1 MTRARLARR
10 LLGRLVALLLV
21 LGAGAALY
29 LLRDPVPRF
38 AERRS
43 HIARVAATVPEA
55 VDGAHTIETARVTAA
70 SGLVVE
76 LLVKRPATAGASDAP
91 VLILLGGHRTGRDAA
106 RLIPDTRGTIVASL
120 SYPFQGNPRLKGLG
134 IIPELPAIRR
144 ALLDTPPAIM
154 LALDYLLEQ
163 PYARGRP
170 VELVGVSLG
179 VPFATVAGALDG
191 RVSRVW
197 AIHGGGGSYTPLE
210 HNVRR
215 EIPWPASVGVA
226 GLSTVLIAGPRLDPE
241 RWAPR
246 IAPRPFVMINAL
258 DDDRMPR
265 ASVEALYRSAR
276 EPKELIW
283 VPGGHVRARPEVVRG
298 LVDLVL
304 SRVVAEDRR
313 GATSR
318 VRGGT

>member
-1 MTRARLARR
+1 MRTRRR
-10 LLGRLVALLLV
+10 LRGIAALLLV
-21 LGAGAALY
+21 LAATAALY
-29 LLRDPVPRF
+29 LLRDPMPHF

-43 HIARVAATVPEA
+43 HLTHVAATPPEP
-55 VDGAHTIETARVTAA
+55 VDSAHVIETARLTAA
-70 SGLVVE
+70 SGLTVE
-76 LLVKRPATAGASDAP
+76 LLVKRPVAGSAPNAP
-91 VLILLGGHRTGRDAA
+91 VLLLLGGHRTGREAA

-120 SYPFQGNPRLKGLG
+120 SYPFQGDPRLKGLG
-134 IIPELPAIRR
+134 IIPKVPAIRR

-154 LALDYLLEQ
+154 LAVDYLLRQ
-163 PYARGRP
+163 PYARGRA

-179 VPFATVAGALDG
+179 VPFATMAGALDT

-197 AIHGGGGSYTPLE
+197 AIHGSGGSYTPLE

-215 EIPWPASVGVA
+215 KIPWPASVGVA
-226 GLSTVLIAGPRLDPE
+226 GLSTVLIAGPRLDPA

-258 DDDRMPR
+258 DDERMPR

-276 EPKELIW
+276 HPKELIW
-283 VPGGHVRARPEVVRG
+283 VPGGHVRSRPEVVRG

-304 SRVVAEDRR
+304 SRVVPGEQQ
-313 GATSR
+313 GAS
-318 VRGGT
+318 GE